1 MENYKGFFFNKEK
14 EKKYYEGG
22 AHFKYT
28 DLVNALNDLLK
39 ETNNNLIINTLI
51 NNSTQKDNLIIS
63 HKYIKS
69 EGNKYK
75 NKSFKEKKINS
86 NLLTLNNY
94 KDDFKDI
101 IINKTKPPLSK
112 EKNIN
117 RQKIKKMKLFESL
130 NDNYKISSKYNNY
143 NDYNSINLLDKSNK
157 SKSIFRKKK
166 NIINKTNNNLK
177 LIINKNSFGKN
188 LPLIES
194 VYFNKLLNKNI
205 VDSDINYKN
214 LEKSKKNIL
223 NKNKIFSPMNNNN
236 TNSYRKS
243 FFSFKSYDNNKNHKN
258 YDTINIISRRRNYNF
273 GKLFKD
279 LNMIKNKKIN

>member
-39 ETNNNLIINTLI
+39 ETNNNLVINTSI
-51 NNSTQKDNLIIS
+51 NNNTQKDNHIIIN

-94 KDDFKDI
+94 KDDFRDI
-101 IINKTKPPLSK
+101 IINKTRPHLST

-117 RQKIKKMKLFESL
+117 RQTLNKMKLFESL
-130 NDNYKISSKYNNY
+130 NDNYKISTKYNNH
-143 NDYNSINLLDKSNK
+143 NDFNSINLLDKSNK
-157 SKSIFRKKK
+157 SKSIFRKNK
-166 NIINKTNNNLK
+166 NVINKTNNNLK
-177 LIINKNSFGKN
+177 LINNKNSLGKN

-194 VYFNKLLNKNI
+194 VYFNKILNRNYI
-205 VDSDINYKN
+205 DSDINN
-214 LEKSKKNIL
+214 NDFDITKKNIL
-223 NKNKIFSPMNNNN
+223 NKNKMFSPMNSNNN
-236 TNSYRKS
+236 YKKS
-243 FFSFKSYDNNKNHKN
+243 FFSFKSTDNNKNYKN

-279 LNMIKNKKIN
+279 LNMNKNKKIN

>member
-39 ETNNNLIINTLI
+39 ETNNNLVINSSI
-51 NNSTQKDNLIIS
+51 NNNTQKDNHIIIN

-94 KDDFKDI
+94 KDDFRDI
-101 IINKTKPPLSK
+101 IINKTRPQLST

-117 RQKIKKMKLFESL
+117 RQTLNKMKLFESL
-130 NDNYKISSKYNNY
+130 NDNYKISTKYNNF
-143 NDYNSINLLDKSNK
+143 NDFNSINYLDKINR
-157 SKSIFRKKK
+157 SKSIFRKNK
-166 NIINKTNNNLK
+166 NVINKINNNLK
-177 LIINKNSFGKN
+177 LINNKNSFGKN

-194 VYFNKLLNKNI
+194 VYFNKILNRNFI
-205 VDSDINYKN
+205 DSDINN
-214 LEKSKKNIL
+214 NDIDIAKKNIL
-223 NKNKIFSPMNNNN
+223 NKNKMFSPMNSNIN
-236 TNSYRKS
+236 YKKS
-243 FFSFKSYDNNKNHKN
+243 FFSFKSTDNNKNYKN

-279 LNMIKNKKIN
+279 LNMNKNKKIN

>member
-39 ETNNNLIINTLI
+39 ETNNNLVINTSI
-51 NNSTQKDNLIIS
+51 NNNTQKDNHIIIN

-94 KDDFKDI
+94 KDDFRDI
-101 IINKTKPPLSK
+101 IINKTRPQLST

-117 RQKIKKMKLFESL
+117 RQTFNKMKLFESVY
-130 NDNYKISSKYNNY
+130 DNYKISTKYNNY
-143 NDYNSINLLDKSNK
+143 NDFNSINLLDKINR
-157 SKSIFRKKK
+157 SKSIFRKNK
-166 NIINKTNNNLK
+166 NVINKTNNNLK
-177 LIINKNSFGKN
+177 LINNKNSLGKN

-194 VYFNKLLNKNI
+194 VYFNKILNRNFIDSDINNNDIDIAKKNLLNKN
-205 VDSDINYKN
+205 KM
-214 LEKSKKNIL
+214 
-223 NKNKIFSPMNNNN
+223 FSPMNSNNN
-236 TNSYRKS
+236 YKKS
-243 FFSFKSYDNNKNHKN
+243 FFSFKSTDNNKNYKN

-279 LNMIKNKKIN
+279 LNMNKNKKIN

>member
-39 ETNNNLIINTLI
+39 ETNNNLVINTSI
-51 NNSTQKDNLIIS
+51 NNNTQKDNHIIIN

-94 KDDFKDI
+94 KDDFRDI
-101 IINKTKPPLSK
+101 IINKTRPQLST

-117 RQKIKKMKLFESL
+117 RQTLNKMKLFESV
-130 NDNYKISSKYNNY
+130 NDNYKISTKYNNY
-143 NDYNSINLLDKSNK
+143 NDFNSINYLDKINR
-157 SKSIFRKKK
+157 SKSIFRKNK
-166 NIINKTNNNLK
+166 NVINRTNNNLK
-177 LIINKNSFGKN
+177 LINNKNSFGKN

-194 VYFNKLLNKNI
+194 VYFNKILNRNFI
-205 VDSDINYKN
+205 DSDINN
-214 LEKSKKNIL
+214 NDIDIAKKNIL
-223 NKNKIFSPMNNNN
+223 NKNKMFSPMNSNNN
-236 TNSYRKS
+236 YKKS
-243 FFSFKSYDNNKNHKN
+243 FFSFKSTDNNKNYKN

-279 LNMIKNKKIN
+279 LNMNKNKKIN

>member
-39 ETNNNLIINTLI
+39 ETNNNLVINSSI
-51 NNSTQKDNLIIS
+51 NNNTQKDNHIIIN

-94 KDDFKDI
+94 KDDFRDI
-101 IINKTKPPLSK
+101 IINKTRPQLST

-117 RQKIKKMKLFESL
+117 RQTLNKMKLFESL
-130 NDNYKISSKYNNY
+130 NDNYKISTKYNNY
-143 NDYNSINLLDKSNK
+143 NDFNSINLLDKINR
-157 SKSIFRKKK
+157 SKSIFRKNK
-166 NIINKTNNNLK
+166 NVINKTNNNLK
-177 LIINKNSFGKN
+177 LINNKNSFGKN

-194 VYFNKLLNKNI
+194 VYFNKILNRNFI
-205 VDSDINYKN
+205 DSDINN
-214 LEKSKKNIL
+214 NDFDIAKKNIL
-223 NKNKIFSPMNNNN
+223 NKNKMFSPMNSNIN
-236 TNSYRKS
+236 YKKS
-243 FFSFKSYDNNKNHKN
+243 FFSFKSTDNNKNYKN

-279 LNMIKNKKIN
+279 LNMNKNKKIN

>member
-39 ETNNNLIINTLI
+39 ETNNNLVINTSI
-51 NNSTQKDNLIIS
+51 NNNTQKDNHIIIN

-94 KDDFKDI
+94 KDDFRDI
-101 IINKTKPPLSK
+101 IINKTRPQLST

-117 RQKIKKMKLFESL
+117 RQTLNKMKLFESL
-130 NDNYKISSKYNNY
+130 NDNYKISTKYNNY
-143 NDYNSINLLDKSNK
+143 NDFNSNNLLDKINR
-157 SKSIFRKKK
+157 SKSIFRKNK
-166 NIINKTNNNLK
+166 NVINKNNNNLK
-177 LIINKNSFGKN
+177 LINNKNSIGKN

-194 VYFNKLLNKNI
+194 VYFNKILNRNFI
-205 VDSDINYKN
+205 DSDISNN
-214 LEKSKKNIL
+214 DFDIAKKTIL
-223 NKNKIFSPMNNNN
+223 NKNKMFSPMNSNNN
-236 TNSYRKS
+236 YKKS
-243 FFSFKSYDNNKNHKN
+243 FFSFKSTDNNKNYKN

-279 LNMIKNKKIN
+279 LNMNKNKKIN

>member
-51 NNSTQKDNLIIS
+51 NNNTQKDNLIIS

-157 SKSIFRKKK
+157 SKSIFRKNK

-205 VDSDINYKN
+205 NELNYDINNKDIDKVK
-214 LEKSKKNIL
+214 ENIL
-223 NKNKIFSPMNNNN
+223 IKNKIFSSINNNN
-236 TNSYRKS
+236 YGRS
-243 FFSFKSYDNNKNHKN
+243 FFSFKSSDNNKNYKN

-279 LNMIKNKKIN
+279 LNMNKDKKIN

>member
-39 ETNNNLIINTLI
+39 ETNNNLVINSSI
-51 NNSTQKDNLIIS
+51 NNNTQKDNHIIIN

-94 KDDFKDI
+94 KDDFRDI
-101 IINKTKPPLSK
+101 IINKTRPQLST

-117 RQKIKKMKLFESL
+117 RQTLNKMKLFESL
-130 NDNYKISSKYNNY
+130 NDNYKISTKYNNF
-143 NDYNSINLLDKSNK
+143 NDFNSINYLDKINR

-166 NIINKTNNNLK
+166 NVINKTNNNLK
-177 LIINKNSFGKN
+177 LINNKNSFGKN

-194 VYFNKLLNKNI
+194 VYFNKILNRNFI
-205 VDSDINYKN
+205 DSDINN
-214 LEKSKKNIL
+214 NDIDIAKKNIL
-223 NKNKIFSPMNNNN
+223 NKNKMFSPMNSNIN
-236 TNSYRKS
+236 YKKS
-243 FFSFKSYDNNKNHKN
+243 FFSFKSTDNNKNYKN

-279 LNMIKNKKIN
+279 LNMNKNKKIN

>member
-94 KDDFKDI
+94 KDDFRDI
-101 IINKTKPPLSK
+101 IINKTRPQLST

-117 RQKIKKMKLFESL
+117 RQTFNKMKLFESVY
-130 NDNYKISSKYNNY
+130 DNYKISTKYNNY
-143 NDYNSINLLDKSNK
+143 NDFNSINLLDKINR
-157 SKSIFRKKK
+157 SKSIFRKNK
-166 NIINKTNNNLK
+166 NVINKTNNNLK
-177 LIINKNSFGKN
+177 LINNKNSLGKN

-194 VYFNKLLNKNI
+194 VYFNKILNRNFI
-205 VDSDINYKN
+205 DSDINN
-214 LEKSKKNIL
+214 NDFDIIKKNIL
-223 NKNKIFSPMNNNN
+223 NKNKMFSPMNSNNN
-236 TNSYRKS
+236 YKKS
-243 FFSFKSYDNNKNHKN
+243 FFSFKSTDNNKNYKN

-279 LNMIKNKKIN
+279 LNMNKNKKIN

>member
-39 ETNNNLIINTLI
+39 ETNNNLVINTSI
-51 NNSTQKDNLIIS
+51 NNNTQKDNHIIIN

-94 KDDFKDI
+94 KDDFRDI
-101 IINKTKPPLSK
+101 IINKTRPQLST

-117 RQKIKKMKLFESL
+117 RQTLNKMKLFESL
-130 NDNYKISSKYNNY
+130 NDNYKISTKYNNY
-143 NDYNSINLLDKSNK
+143 NDFNSINLLDKINR
-157 SKSIFRKKK
+157 SKSIFRKNK
-166 NIINKTNNNLK
+166 NVINKTNNNLK
-177 LIINKNSFGKN
+177 LINNKNSLGKN

-194 VYFNKLLNKNI
+194 VYFNKILNRNFI
-205 VDSDINYKN
+205 DSDINNNDIDKA
-214 LEKSKKNIL
+214 KKNIL
-223 NKNKIFSPMNNNN
+223 NKNKIFSPMNSNNN
-236 TNSYRKS
+236 YKKS
-243 FFSFKSYDNNKNHKN
+243 FFSFKSTDNNKNYKN

-279 LNMIKNKKIN
+279 LNMNKNKKIN

>member
-39 ETNNNLIINTLI
+39 ETNNNLVINTSI
-51 NNSTQKDNLIIS
+51 NNNTQKDNHIIIN

-94 KDDFKDI
+94 KDDFRDI
-101 IINKTKPPLSK
+101 IINKTRPQLST

-117 RQKIKKMKLFESL
+117 RQTLNKMKLFESV
-130 NDNYKISSKYNNY
+130 NDNYKISTKYNNY
-143 NDYNSINLLDKSNK
+143 NDFNSINYLDKINR
-157 SKSIFRKKK
+157 SKSIFRKNK
-166 NIINKTNNNLK
+166 NVINRTNNNLK
-177 LIINKNSFGKN
+177 LINNKNSLGKN

-194 VYFNKLLNKNI
+194 VYFNKILNRNFI
-205 VDSDINYKN
+205 DSDINN
-214 LEKSKKNIL
+214 NDIDIARKNIL
-223 NKNKIFSPMNNNN
+223 NKNKMFSPMNSNNN
-236 TNSYRKS
+236 YKKS
-243 FFSFKSYDNNKNHKN
+243 FFSFKSTDNNKNYKN

-279 LNMIKNKKIN
+279 LNMNKNKKIN